1 MSNKV
6 RSIYVA
12 ATSQH
17 VGKTTSTLGLVAAC
31 KNRGIQVGYC
41 KPVGQQTINFN
52 EIQVDKDALLFS
64 DVMDFNLE
72 AEVHS
77 PVILGKGAT
86 SAFIDNPEGFNYKD
100 KLQTAAKIIED
111 RSELVIYEGTG
122 HPGVGSVVNLS
133 NADVAKMMNAGVV
146 MIVEGGIGS
155 TIDMLSMCIARFQ
168 QLEVPLLGV
177 IINKVLPDKIEKVKH
192 YVGKKLEHMGIPLLG
207 ILPYDKSLAFPLMKT
222 VCSAVNGIAIY
233 NSDQLA
239 TKKVEDIVAGSLI
252 DEERLKTA
260 NDLLLVVSA
269 RLVDAAILK
278 IEGIDKLTGRE
289 DSPLSGIIAT
299 GQGEMEVK
307 SLDYIKKHKIP
318 LIRTS
323 LDTFGVVLKYGNI
336 EVKINRATPWKVK
349 KAIDLIQ
356 ENVDLDRLLEQV
368 DYKVLSE

>member
-1 MSNKV
+1 MKV
-6 RSIYVA
+6 KSIYVA

-41 KPVGQQTINFN
+41 KPVGQETVDFKDIR
-52 EIQVDKDALLFS
+52 VDKDALLFS

-86 SAFIDNPEGFNYKD
+86 SAFIENPEKYNYPDRLLK
-100 KLQTAAKIIED
+100 AAELIEE

-133 NADVAKMMNAGVV
+133 NADVAKMVNAGVV
-146 MIVEGGIGS
+146 MVVEGGIGS

-168 QLEVPLLGV
+168 QLNVPLLGV
-177 IINKVLPDKIEKVKH
+177 IVNKVLPSKIDKVEY
-192 YVGKKLEHMGIPLLG
+192 YVGKKLKEMGIPLLG
-207 ILPYDKSLAFPLMKT
+207 VLPYDKSLAYPLMKT
-222 VCSAVNGIAIY
+222 VCEAVNGIVIY
-233 NSDQLA
+233 NGDQLA
-239 TKKVEDIVAGSLI
+239 VKKVANIIAGSLL
-252 DEERLKTA
+252 DTDRLKTS

-269 RLVDAAILK
+269 RLVDKAILK
-278 IEGIDKLTGRE
+278 IEEVDKLMGRD
-289 DSPLSGIIAT
+289 DSPISGIIAT

-307 SLDYIKKHKIP
+307 SLDYIKRHKIP

-323 LDTFGVVLKYGNI
+323 LDTFGVVLTYGNI
-336 EVKINRATPWKVK
+336 EVKINRATPWKVQ
-349 KAIDLIQ
+349 KAIQLVQ
-356 ENVDLDRLLEQV
+356 QNVDLDKLLEQV
-368 DYKVLSE
+368 DYQVMSNS